1 MNFNHP
7 LVKINRPSGMFIRY
21 NHSVPFPSDDFLQ
34 WFVGFS
40 DAEGNFLISIDREF
54 VRFRFKISLHL
65 DDIQVLKLIQSKLG
79 VGSVTEENINYCS
92 FVVQDFL
99 HIKNIICPIFLNFPL
114 QSNKRLDFKDFYQAI
129 LIKGDKGHKISEVGL
144 RQITSLKNGLNLG
157 RINNVDSPNADA
169 ANSFSCSINPNW
181 FIGFIEGDG
190 TFGIKNGSPYFQISQ
205 KNSSLSLINAL
216 KVFISSLPNTN
227 YSLIPLSP
235 PRVNTSINQKSNVIS
250 LTVNN
255 IDSLYYFLLPFFD
268 QSSFLSRKFLDF
280 KLWRISLLLHK
291 FGYYFLPE
299 GRQLLTD
306 ISNNINNNR
315 YSTYINQYFIP
326 FDDLIKRSNIILASN
341 PPFNINLGK
350 THTELS
356 QNYSKSLVSKTV
368 YIYKNNKLIEGS
380 PFFSNSEAHKVLGLS
395 SSSKI
400 CFRYID
406 TGKLYKNI
414 YIISSRPLTKI

>member
-1 MNFNHP
+1 MVG
-7 LVKINRPSGMFIRY
+7 LR
-21 NHSVPFPSDDFLQ
+21 
-34 WFVGFS
+34 VGFS
-40 DAEGNFLISIDREF
+40 DAEGNFLISIDRGF
-54 VRFRFKISLHL
+54 VRFRFKISLHI

-99 HIKNIICPIFLNFPL
+99 HIKNIICPIFINFPL
-114 QSNKRLDFKDFYQAI
+114 QSNKRLDFQDFYQAI
-129 LIKGDKGHKISEVGL
+129 LIKGDKGHKISEEDL
-144 RQITSLKNGLNLG
+144 RKISLLKNGLNLG
-157 RINNVDSPNADA
+157 RLNNVDSSSLEGSA
-169 ANSFSCSINPNW
+169 ANSLSCSINPNW

-216 KVFISSLPNTN
+216 KVFISSLPNTTS
-227 YSLIPLSP
+227 SLIPLSP
-235 PRVNTSINQKSNVIS
+235 PRVNTSINQKSNVLS

-268 QSSFLSRKFLDF
+268 QSSFFSRKYLDF

-315 YSTYINQYFIP
+315 YSTFINQYFIP

-341 PPFNINLGK
+341 PPFNINSGK

-368 YIYKNNKLIEGS
+368 FIYKNNKLIEGS
-380 PFFSNSEAHKVLGLS
+380 PFKNYSEAHKVLGLS

-400 CFRYID
+400 AALPARW
-406 TGKLYKNI
+406 
-414 YIISSRPLTKI
+414 